1 MLVSRL
7 HAAAGALFPPKG
19 EEEKSEVEAERHV
32 ANKPTNAPRC
42 CNRRATYEPAGILC
56 DMSAHEERLPE
67 PRSRWPY
74 ISLIPIGLGAWAPI
88 YAGVKARRGSWVL
101 LGVLWSAIVLA
112 GFIKNSL
119 SHAGHLGEDEVAGLL
134 LIVGWVGAVATSF
147 MIRHAYERQMGSPL
161 LAATEAGRLRLHD
174 RLRAR
179 QIATENPALAREI
192 GIGRPDR
199 QGAVDAGLIDV
210 NNASAGA
217 LMQLPGVDDQLATQ
231 ITEVRAETGGFS
243 SLEDLGATL
252 DLAAD
257 LVEALRPQA
266 VFLPRELPAGADHAR
281 G

>member
-1 MLVSRL
+1 M
-7 HAAAGALFPPKG
+7 
-19 EEEKSEVEAERHV
+19 
-32 ANKPTNAPRC
+32 
-42 CNRRATYEPAGILC
+42 LC
-56 DMSAHEERLPE
+56 DVSAQEERLPQ

-112 GFIKNSL
+112 GFIKNSI

-147 MIRHAYERQMGSPL
+147 MIRHAYEQQIGSPL

-174 RLRAR
+174 RRRAR
-179 QIATENPALAREI
+179 QIAEQNPALAREI

-199 QGAVDAGLIDV
+199 QGAVDAGLVDI

-217 LMQLPGVDDQLATQ
+217 LMRLPGIDDQLATR
-231 ITEVRAETGGFS
+231 IAEVRAQTGGFS
-243 SLEDLGATL
+243 SLEDLGALL
-252 DLAAD
+252 DLD
-257 LVEALRPQA
+257 GNLVEGLRGHA
-266 VFLPRELPAGADHAR
+266 VFLPRDLPAGAATD
-281 G
+281 